1 MRQRVAFARTL
12 LSGKPVLCLD
22 EPFGALDALT
32 RADLQVWLAG
42 ALAAEPR
49 TVLLVTHD
57 VEEAAVLADRI
68 VVLSQRPGRVV
79 AELAM
84 TAPRP
89 RAATDDAVVA
99 MRRRALEALR

>member
-1 MRQRVAFARTL
+1 
-12 LSGKPVLCLD
+12 
-22 EPFGALDALT
+22 
-32 RADLQVWLAG
+32 
-42 ALAAEPR
+42 
-49 TVLLVTHD
+49 
-57 VEEAAVLADRI
+57 
-68 VVLSQRPGRVV
+68 VLSQRPGRVV